1 MDKSM
6 SLPEAASVVVIGGGV
21 MGCSVLYHLAKMG
34 VKDVVLLERKQ
45 LTCGTTGHSAAQ
57 VRQLRSSNN
66 MTELIKYSTELY
78 AGLEAETGQ
87 STGWIKTGSLVLA
100 TNEDRFT
107 FIKRQASL
115 AKLFNVETHIIDQSE
130 AAEMWPMM
138 NADDVVGAIYS
149 PDDGRVNPSDLCV
162 ALIKGAKANGAR
174 VFEDSEVT
182 GFDIENGRVAAV
194 RTEHGDIKC
203 EKVVNCAGLW
213 GRRIGEMAGV
223 TVPLYACEH
232 FYLLTK
238 AIKGMGAHLPTLAD
252 HDNYLYMR
260 DEVGGLLAG
269 CFEPNAKGIAL
280 DKLPHDFAFD
290 LLNEDW
296 DHFEPMMINALH
308 RIPALETAEVR
319 MLLNGPESF
328 TPDGNFL
335 IGEAPEVGGFF
346 VGCGMNSVGIA
357 AGGGMGKALAQWVVA
372 DEAPMDL
379 WSVDI
384 RRFARFSANERML
397 SKRVPEMM
405 GLHYVVGY
413 PGRELESARGVR
425 RSALHDRLAQ
435 SGAQFGLRMGWERA
449 DWFAEDGDPVPP
461 PLKYGEPGWHD
472 AVGREC
478 FAARNG
484 VALFDQSSF
493 AKLLLQGPDA
503 EAVLQRLC
511 ANNVAVEPGQVVY
524 TAMLNDRGGMES
536 DFTAFRL
543 AGDRYMLITGSSQPV
558 RDKNWI
564 EKNLLDGEF
573 VTLTDIT
580 SSLAVLSIMGPK
592 SRTLLQR
599 LTDTDMGNDTFPMFT
614 SREISLGYATVRAAR
629 LSYVGELGWELYVP
643 VEMAAGLYDELMA
656 AGEDLG
662 LRNAGMLAL
671 GSLRVEKGY
680 RSWGHD
686 ITPDETPLEAG
697 LGFAVKLKT
706 DIAFKGRQAIEEQK
720 QEGLNQRLVHFK
732 VVDPSLHLLG
742 HEPILQH
749 DKVIGQVTSA
759 AYSHTLG
766 ACAAMGYIQLN
777 GKNPGQI
784 IGEGNFK
791 IEYAAKTYPAEAAL
805 EPLFDPKGEHIRC

>member
-1 MDKSM
+1 MENPKKFPD
-6 SLPEAASVVVIGGGV
+6 AASVVVIGGGV

-45 LTCGTTGHSAAQ
+45 LTSGTTWHSAAQ

-66 MTELIKYSTELY
+66 MTELIRYSTELY

-87 STGWIKTGSLVLA
+87 STGWTKTGSLILA

-107 FIKRQASL
+107 FIMRQASV
-115 AKLFNVETHIIDQSE
+115 AKIFDVETHIIGQRE

-138 NADDVVGAIYS
+138 NADDVIGAIYS
-149 PDDGRVNPSDLCV
+149 PDDGRVNPSDLCA

-182 GFDIENGRVAAV
+182 GFDIDKGRIAGV
-194 RTEHGDIKC
+194 RTEHGLIHCD
-203 EKVVNCAGLW
+203 KVVNCAGLW

-238 AIKGMGAHLPTLAD
+238 EIVGMGAHLPTLAD
-252 HDNYLYMR
+252 HDNYLYLR

-269 CFEPNAKGIAL
+269 CFEPNARGIAL
-280 DKLPHDFAFD
+280 DKLPNDFAFD

-296 DHFEPMMINALH
+296 DHFEPMMMNALH

-335 IGEAPEVGGFF
+335 LGEAPEVSGFF

-357 AGGGMGKALAQWVVA
+357 AGGGAGKALAEWVIYG
-372 DEAPMDL
+372 EPPMDL

-384 RRFARFSANERML
+384 RRFARFSANERIL
-397 SKRVPEMM
+397 KERVPEMM

-413 PGRELESARGVR
+413 PGRELETARGVR
-425 RSALHDRLAQ
+425 RTPIHDRLAEN
-435 SGAQFGLRMGWERA
+435 GAQFGLRMGWERA
-449 DWFAEDGDPVPP
+449 DWFAEGSELLPQ
-461 PLKYGEPGWHD
+461 PLKFGKPAWHD

-484 VALFDQSSF
+484 VALFDQTSF
-493 AKLLLQGPDA
+493 SKLMLQGPDA
-503 EAVLQRLC
+503 EPVLQRLC
-511 ANNVAVEPGQVVY
+511 ANNVAVKEGQVIY

-543 AGDRYMLITGSSQPV
+543 ADDRYMLVTGSNQPV
-558 RDKNWI
+558 RDKHWI
-564 EKNLLDGEF
+564 EQNLLDGEF

-580 SSLAVLSIMGPK
+580 SSLAVLSVMGPK

-599 LTDTDMGNDTFPMFT
+599 LTDADLGNAAFPVFT

-656 AGEDLG
+656 TGQDLG

-686 ITPDETPLEAG
+686 VTPDDTPLEAG

-706 DIAFKGRQAIEEQK
+706 DIPFKGRKALEKQK
-720 QEGLNQRLVHFK
+720 QEGIQQRLVHFK
-732 VVDPSLHLLG
+732 VVDPSLHLIG
-742 HEPILQH
+742 HEPILQYE
-749 DKVIGQVTSA
+749 KVVGQVTSA

-766 ACAAMGYIQLN
+766 ACVAMGYIRLD
-777 GKNPGQI
+777 GRSPKEI
-784 IGEGNFK
+784 ISEGNFK
-791 IEYAAKTYPAEAAL
+791 IEYAAEAYTVEASL
-805 EPLFDPKGEHIRC
+805 DPLFDPRGEHIRC